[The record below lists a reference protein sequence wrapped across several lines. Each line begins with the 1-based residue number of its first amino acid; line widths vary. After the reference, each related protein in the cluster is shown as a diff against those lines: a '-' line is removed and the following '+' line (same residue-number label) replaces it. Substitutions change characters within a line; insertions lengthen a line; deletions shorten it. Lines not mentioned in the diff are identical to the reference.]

1 LRPETYCDY
10 PGALRNFNFS
20 TTAIYE
26 KTKMLN
32 TNAQKIVICSLAT
45 ALLGFGQN
53 AAAHTSIQNK
63 VNDSSTTYNN
73 IVIGHTCTTTA
84 SKKIPVVAQSVVFPT
99 VNPVLTTGTGA
110 GTVSSLTVGDII
122 TSTAALANVPQ
133 LIQSNDIFSR
143 QSEKTDSSSNVIG
156 FNSYK
161 GSLGNT
167 LHGLVPF
174 RTAGIT
180 FKSSANS
187 NTDSCVTKLTVK
199 VAIADICKNTFP
211 PKEGTA
217 NLWIPNVTTKFPNAV
232 DGTDNGT
239 PGERLGSPASLVINR
254 DLTTNP
260 LDSSCNDT
268 GLEVTVWPSDEDI
281 DANLAIPGV
290 WGK

>member
-1 LRPETYCDY
+1 
-10 PGALRNFNFS
+10 
-20 TTAIYE
+20 
-26 KTKMLN
+26 MLN
-32 TNAQKIVICSLAT
+32 THVQKALICSLAT
-45 ALLGFGQN
+45 ALWSFGQN
-53 AAAHTSIQNK
+53 AVAHTTIQSK

-73 IVIGHTCTTTA
+73 IVIGHSCTTTA
-84 SKKIPVVAQSVVFPT
+84 GKKIPVVAQSVVFPT
-99 VNPVLTTGTGA
+99 VNPVLTTGSGA

-133 LIQSNDIFSR
+133 LIQSTDIFSR
-143 QSEKTDSSSNVIG
+143 QSEKTDSSGNVIG
-156 FNSYK
+156 FNNYK
-161 GSLGNT
+161 GSLGAT

-199 VAIADICKNTFP
+199 VAIADICNLKTFP

-217 NLWIPNVTTKFPNAV
+217 NVWAPNLTTKFSNAADGNV
-232 DGTDNGT
+232 ASDGTE
-239 PGERLGSPASLVINR
+239 GERLGSPASLVVNR